1 MSQPAA
7 SRQLIIRSTAQFAR
21 LVGLS
26 RSAVSRVLNEQPG
39 LRASTI
45 ERVHRAMAETGF
57 TPNAHA
63 RHLRGKPT
71 AVIGVCM
78 ENFFTPTAV
87 AKLSVLQRQL
97 TEAGYTT
104 LAEMSQPGAF
114 DNVVR
119 HFLSLRVDGVIFIG
133 HFEQVELAQRIA
145 QLARHGTAYV
155 VVDNSGLGRVQAVT
169 LNRIAA
175 MREVTAHL
183 LKLGHRRIGLLGLSG
198 PFQTV
203 VDRLHGV
210 NEALAAHGLDPSR
223 CLVSHDARFERAD
236 HFEYGR
242 TLAHSFA
249 TLRERPT
256 AFIAVNDD
264 TAVGALLE
272 FQTRGLRVPEDLSLV
287 GFNNQNI
294 CLMTRPK
301 LTSVDQQIDKTI
313 AATVRSIVRQIEQ
326 RENSRP
332 QVRLIP
338 AQLVLRGST
347 GPVSRHA
354 RKR

>member
-1 MSQPAA
+1 MSKSSHRPEV
-7 SRQLIIRSTAQFAR
+7 IRSTAQFAR
-21 LVGLS
+21 YVGLS

-39 LRASTI
+39 LRRATI
-45 ERVHRAMAETGF
+45 ERVTRAMQETGF

-78 ENFFTPTAV
+78 ENFLTPTAV
-87 AKLSVLQRQL
+87 SKLSVLQAEL
-97 TEAGYTT
+97 AAAGYAT
-104 LAEMSQPGAF
+104 LAEMNRSGSY
-114 DNVVR
+114 DKVVR

-133 HFEQVELAQRIA
+133 HFDQPELAQRIA
-145 QLARHGTAYV
+145 ELTRHGTAYV
-155 VVDNSGLGRVQAVT
+155 VVDNSGLERVHAVT
-169 LNRIAA
+169 LDRAAA

-183 LKLGHRRIGLLGLSG
+183 LALGHRRFGLLGLSG
-198 PFQTV
+198 AFQTV

-223 CLVSHDARFERAD
+223 CLVSHDARFERTD

-242 TLAHSFA
+242 TLAQSFA
-249 TLRERPT
+249 AIRDRPT

-272 FQTRGLRVPEDLSLV
+272 FQSRDVRVPEEVSLV
-287 GFNNQNI
+287 GFNNQSI

-301 LTSVDQQIDKTI
+301 LTSVDQQIEQTV
-313 AATVRSIVRQIEQ
+313 AATVRSILRQIRQ
-326 RENSRP
+326 PGSPRP
-332 QVRLIP
+332 QVSLIP
-338 AQLVLRGST
+338 PKLVLREST
-347 GPVSRHA
+347 GRA
-354 RKR
+354 RTRAR